1 MTLVSPPWFFLDS
14 LKQCLEIHRTES
26 VAFPRPTG
34 TRKRKTTLKKKH
46 SIPRAPSVR
55 GFTALCNGSVSIALN
70 RSHVF
75 PALYTGLVF
84 LPRFTRLTLDALCTC
99 LMFFPRFTLVAWVSC
114 FSRALQWFQVLRVRN
129 WKMVYHTWFV
139 VIDRLWE

>member
-1 MTLVSPPWFFLDS
+1 MTQVSPPWFFLDS

-34 TRKRKTTLKKKH
+34 TRKRKTTPKKKH
-46 SIPRAPSVR
+46 STPRAPSVR
-55 GFTALCNGSVSIALN
+55 GFTALCNGSVALN

-75 PALYTGLVF
+75 STVCTVFPALYTGPVF

-99 LMFFPRFTLVAWVSC
+99 PMFFPRFTLVALVSC
-114 FSRALQWFQVLRVRN
+114 FSHALPWFQVLRVRKR
-129 WKMVYHTWFV
+129 KMVYHT
-139 VIDRLWE
+139 